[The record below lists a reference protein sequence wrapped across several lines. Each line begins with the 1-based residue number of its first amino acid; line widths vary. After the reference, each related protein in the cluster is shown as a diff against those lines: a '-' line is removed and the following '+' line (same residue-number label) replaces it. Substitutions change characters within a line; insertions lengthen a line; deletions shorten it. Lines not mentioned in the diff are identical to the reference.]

1 MKKFA
6 QALVGMLLL
15 GASAYAQMT
24 SLSATVVD
32 STSTTWANG
41 SWSLVFTPNPSQ
53 PNPAVYNIGGTPLSS
68 AVTSQ
73 FGYMDGSGALSLS
86 VYQTAPITPVGS
98 SWTLTVC
105 PYSTA
110 PCGIYNFT
118 AVGSSMDLSS
128 SLTTII
134 PVPKFHPVSGTYGY
148 NDAEAILSL
157 LPGSTYWNV
166 TLNEQRC
173 YTGLVW
179 GNCSPSS
186 GSGITQLTGDVT
198 AGPGTGSQITTLKT
212 VNSSIG
218 TCGDSTN
225 VAQVTLNA
233 KGLATSCTAV
243 PISFPS
249 STGIT
254 QLHSDG
260 TAGPGSGDQ
269 VFTLATVNSSPG
281 TCGDSTHVCQ
291 VTINGKGLTTSQ
303 SAVSIVGSSIAPNP
317 NTPSFSWTAIGG
329 SGLLDPDSNDGA
341 GQVTV
346 TGANSTGGVLFTI
359 TYGGTYIHKLFCTI
373 TSSIISGS
381 GYAPLELTAA
391 STTSF
396 GVAAPT
402 GVTTPTGW
410 VQYLCHQ

>member
-1 MKKFA
+1 
-6 QALVGMLLL
+6 MLFF
-15 GASAYAQMT
+15 GASLIAQT
-24 SLSATVVD
+24 TVISATVID
-32 STSTTWANG
+32 TDGITWANG
-41 SWSLVFTPNPSQ
+41 SWNITFN
-53 PNPAVYNIGGTPLSS
+53 PNPAYPNISSYFIGGVPLSPS
-68 AVTSQ
+68 VMMQSGFLDNSGMFNATIYNSTFVTP
-73 FGYMDGSGALSLS
+73 GGSG
-86 VYQTAPITPVGS
+86 
-98 SWTLTVC
+98 WTLNIC
-105 PYSTA
+105 PNSTA
-110 PCGIYNFT
+110 PCGVYKFSS
-118 AVGSSMDLSS
+118 AGSTMDLSS
-128 SLTTII
+128 VLTSII
-134 PVPKFHPVSGTYGY
+134 PPPQFRPLSGAYGY
-148 NDAEAILSL
+148 DDIEATIQL
-157 LPGSTYWNV
+157 LPGSQYWNV
-166 TLNEQRC
+166 NLNEQRC
-173 YTGLVW
+173 YTGLSW

-198 AGPGTGSQITTLKT
+198 AGPGTGSQVTTLKT

-218 TCGDSTN
+218 ACGDSTN
-225 VAQVTLNA
+225 VAQITLNA

-243 PISFPS
+243 PISFPA

-269 VFTLATVNSSPG
+269 AFTLATVNSSSG

-291 VTINGKGLTTSQ
+291 VTTNAKGLTTSQ

-329 SGLLDPDSNDGA
+329 SGLLDPNSNDGA
-341 GQVTV
+341 GQVTI
-346 TGANSTGGVLFTI
+346 TSSNATGGVLFTI
-359 TYGGTYIHKLFCTI
+359 TYGGTYTHKLFCTI